1 MTVADSNE
9 SKDEP
14 KTSNNVQW
22 YLRVLKARRGGGGG
36 STAIYGL
43 YRDVPL

>member
-22 YLRVLKARRGGGGG
+22 YLRVLKARRRGGGGGAGG
-36 STAIYGL
+36 STAINGQ
-43 YRDVPL
+43 